1 MVASE
6 LERAAELLW
15 DQHDRD
21 METSAQTRVGD
32 SVPPLVQPAAL
43 LLAALAVENL
53 SKGNLITIKPALD
66 AAGRFAHKTHRL
78 LDLVEFTQT
87 SVTKEEHDLIE
98 RLEVF
103 LDWAGRYPIP
113 LGVEGLLPR
122 THPNGGFGMLTYS
135 ISSDRGTW
143 RDLMAKLRA

>member
-1 MVASE
+1 MPSRRPIEPRAGGQTARVMFKRGAETREAWHMVASE

-21 METSAQTRVGD
+21 METSAQTRVAD

-53 SKGNLITIKPALD
+53 LKGNLITIKPALD

-98 RLEVF
+98 RL
-103 LDWAGRYPIP
+103 
-113 LGVEGLLPR
+113 
-122 THPNGGFGMLTYS
+122 
-135 ISSDRGTW
+135 
-143 RDLMAKLRA
+143 